1 MANGIFTIQITGTEV
16 KGREVKVIT
25 DGVLNEETGEIVK
38 FADLFK
44 PFSDQYINL
53 SIKVTEKV
61 EDKFES
67 PEEEPDFDPFEED
80 EDDTEDDE

>member
-1 MANGIFTIQITGTEV
+1 MANGIFTIQTTGTEV

-38 FADLFK
+38 FADLYK
-44 PFSDQYINL
+44 PFADQYINF

-61 EDKFES
+61 EDKFEV
-67 PEEEPDFDPFEED
+67 PEND
-80 EDDTEDDE
+80 DDTEDDE

>member
-1 MANGIFTIQITGTEV
+1 MATGIFTIQTTGTEV
-16 KGREVKVIT
+16 KGKEVKVIT

-38 FADLFK
+38 FSDLYK
-44 PFSDQYINL
+44 PFADQYINF

-61 EDKFES
+61 EDKFEV
-67 PEEEPDFDPFEED
+67 PET

>member
-1 MANGIFTIQITGTEV
+1 MANGIFTIQTTGTEV

-38 FADLFK
+38 FADLYK
-44 PFSDQYINL
+44 PFADQYINF

-61 EDKFES
+61 EDKFEV
-67 PEEEPDFDPFEED
+67 PE

>member
-1 MANGIFTIQITGTEV
+1 MANGIFTIQTTGTEV

-38 FADLFK
+38 FADLYK
-44 PFSDQYINL
+44 PFADQYINF

-61 EDKFES
+61 EDKFEV
-67 PEEEPDFDPFEED
+67 PESDK
-80 EDDTEDDE
+80 EDDE

>member
-1 MANGIFTIQITGTEV
+1 MANGIFTIQTTGTEV

-38 FADLFK
+38 FADLYK
-44 PFSDQYINL
+44 PFADQYINF

-61 EDKFES
+61 EDKFEV
-67 PEEEPDFDPFEED
+67 PEND
-80 EDDTEDDE
+80 DDTEDEE

>member
-1 MANGIFTIQITGTEV
+1 MANGIFTIQTTGTEV

-38 FADLFK
+38 FADLYK
-44 PFSDQYINL
+44 PFADHYINF

-61 EDKFES
+61 EDKFEV
-67 PEEEPDFDPFEED
+67 PESDK
-80 EDDTEDDE
+80 EDDE

>member
-1 MANGIFTIQITGTEV
+1 MATGIFTIQTTGTEV

-38 FADLFK
+38 FADLYK
-44 PFSDQYINL
+44 PFTDQYINF

-61 EDKFES
+61 EDKFEVV
-67 PEEEPDFDPFEED
+67 E
-80 EDDTEDDE
+80 DTEDDE

>member
-1 MANGIFTIQITGTEV
+1 MANGIFTIQTTGTEV

-38 FADLFK
+38 FADLYK
-44 PFSDQYINL
+44 PFADQYINF

-61 EDKFES
+61 EDKFEV
-67 PEEEPDFDPFEED
+67 PEN
-80 EDDTEDDE
+80 EDDTEEDE

>member
-1 MANGIFTIQITGTEV
+1 MANGIFTIESTTKEV
-16 KGREVKVIT
+16 KAKEVVVKDT
-25 DGVLNEETGEIVK
+25 GLLNEETGEIVK

-61 EDKFES
+61 EDKFEVV
-67 PEEEPDFDPFEED
+67 E
-80 EDDTEDDE
+80 DTEDDE